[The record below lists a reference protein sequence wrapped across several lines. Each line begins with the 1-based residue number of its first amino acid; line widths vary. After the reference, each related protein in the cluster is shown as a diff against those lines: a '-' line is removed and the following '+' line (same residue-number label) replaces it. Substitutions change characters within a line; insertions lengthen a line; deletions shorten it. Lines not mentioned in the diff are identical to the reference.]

1 MMIKEILNTISLE
14 PILLLLLI
22 ITFVNI
28 FFLIKI
34 LKNSTVKIPQVVDTY
49 SEMLVNITPLL
60 EESEIKSNSDSLFL
74 QNIPSN
80 NNLTPVVLTVRNK
93 IVEDVRE
100 RYDCDYCK
108 IFKNLGTVI
117 CPNCGTLLNLR
128 SHIDRIANV
137 L

>member
-1 MMIKEILNTISLE
+1 
-14 PILLLLLI
+14 
-22 ITFVNI
+22 
-28 FFLIKI
+28 
-34 LKNSTVKIPQVVDTY
+34 
-49 SEMLVNITPLL
+49 
-60 EESEIKSNSDSLFL
+60 ESEIKSNSDSLFL